1 MVDKVSTRNAQ
12 ASMQGATNDT
22 SQGAVNS
29 LKQGAQNTLAEG
41 QAAVEARLAGHA
53 VAAQGKA
60 LDAMDKALI

>member
-1 MVDKVSTRNAQ
+1 MTVSSAGTQ
-12 ASMQGATNDT
+12 STMQNLTNQT

-29 LKQGAQNTLAEG
+29 LLQGAQNTLAEG
-41 QAAVEARLAGHA
+41 QAAVSARLAGHA

>member
-1 MVDKVSTRNAQ
+1 MARISTTQAQ
-12 ASMQGATNDT
+12 TSMQGATNAT

-29 LKQGAQNTLAEG
+29 LQQGAQNTLAEG